1 MEDTGTLQSLWLLA
15 KAGKVDLN
23 RVMVLRTASNFD
35 MPPPG
40 ITPAENLARLKLGS
54 YSSYL
59 PALEAAWRVGNIV
72 VENVLLNWDRVREV
86 VPGER

>member
-23 RVMVLRTASNFD
+23 RVMVLRIASNFD
-35 MPPPG
+35 MPPPS